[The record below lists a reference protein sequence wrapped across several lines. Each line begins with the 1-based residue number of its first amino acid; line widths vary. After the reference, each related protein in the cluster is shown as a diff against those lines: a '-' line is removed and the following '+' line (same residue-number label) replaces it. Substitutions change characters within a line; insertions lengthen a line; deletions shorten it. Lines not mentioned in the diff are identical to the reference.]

1 MAEVYVLKIR
11 IKFQKSGV
19 MKFVGHL
26 DMMRY
31 FQRAIRRAHIDI
43 CYSEGYS
50 PHQKMSFASPLGVG
64 ITSDGEYLDID
75 VNSTA
80 STKDALK
87 TLNDTM
93 VDGVKIV
100 GYRLLPEHAKTSMAI
115 IAAGEYV
122 LSYKDGYDSP
132 FTYEEWEKKLDELY
146 FSQENF
152 VILKKTKKS
161 EKNVDLKPLVFDFKL
176 IKDESDKPSFHL
188 FVSTGST
195 DNLKPELV
203 LSSIYEKAG
212 LEYNPLAIQ
221 IHRVDLFTK
230 DEQGNFIS
238 LGEMGE
244 VIE

>member
-1 MAEVYVLKIR
+1 MKIR

-31 FQRAIRRAHIDI
+31 FQRAIRRSHIDI

-80 STKDALK
+80 STEEALRI
-87 TLNDTM
+87 LNDTM
-93 VDGVKIV
+93 VEGVQIV

-115 IAAGEYV
+115 IAAGKYT
-122 LSYKDGYDSP
+122 LTYKDGYESP
-132 FTYEEWEKKLDELY
+132 FTYDEWEKILDENF
-146 FSQENF
+146 FSQETF
-152 VILKKTKKS
+152 VIRKKTKKS
-161 EKNVDLKPLVFDFKL
+161 EKDVDLKPLVFDFQL
-176 IKDESDKPSFHL
+176 IVDGATQKPGFSL

-212 LEYNPLAIQ
+212 IEYNPFAIQ
-221 IHRVDLFTK
+221 IHRVDLYTK
-230 DEQGNFIS
+230 DEQGNFLS

-244 VIE
+244 IIN

>member
-31 FQRAIRRAHIDI
+31 FQRAIRRAEIDI
-43 CYSEGYS
+43 CYSEGFS

-75 VNSTA
+75 VNSTK
-80 STKDALK
+80 STAESLAALNK
-87 TLNDTM
+87 TM
-93 VDGVKIV
+93 VEGIRIV
-100 GYRLLPEHAKTSMAI
+100 SYRQLPEHAKTSMAI
-115 IAAGEYV
+115 IAAG
-122 LSYKDGYDSP
+122 SYTMTYKEGYDSP
-132 FTYEEWEKKLDELY
+132 YTYEEWKQILKEQFFDRD
-146 FSQENF
+146 QF

-161 EKNVDLKPLVFDFKL
+161 EREVDLKPLVFDFDVT
-176 IKDESDKPSFHL
+176 KDDNIGFSL
-188 FVSTGST
+188 CVSTGST

-203 LSSIYEKAG
+203 ISSIYEKLG
-212 LEYNPLAIQ
+212 LTFDPLAFQ
-221 IHRVDLFTK
+221 IHRVDLYTK
-230 DEQGNFIS
+230 TEDGQFLS

-244 VIE
+244 EIV